1 MTYADLVHLCPTRFT
16 ITASEWLDDD
26 GTLRRTLDL
35 RDDQDQILAQSL
47 DLTVAEF
54 CARMLPQH
62 GAHRYMLTA
71 VEPPHGRAQAWR
83 VLT

>member
-1 MTYADLVHLCPTRFT
+1 MTTRLAPTWLRV
-16 ITASEWLDDD
+16 TASDWLDDT
-26 GTLRRTLDL
+26 GTVRRVVDL
-35 RDDQDQILAQSL
+35 RDDQDTILAQSL

-62 GAHRYMLTA
+62 GASVFMLAATDA
-71 VEPPHGRAQAWR
+71 PDGRAHAWR

>member
-1 MTYADLVHLCPTRFT
+1 MTTRLAPTLLRV
-16 ITASEWLDDD
+16 TASEWLDDT
-26 GTLRRTLDL
+26 GTMRRTLDL

-62 GAHRYMLTA
+62 GASVFMLTA
-71 VEPPHGRAQAWR
+71 VEPPLGRAHAWR

>member
-1 MTYADLVHLCPTRFT
+1 MTTRLAPTWLRV
-16 ITASEWLDDD
+16 TASEWLDDD
-26 GTLRRTLDL
+26 GAWRRTLDL

-71 VEPPHGRAQAWR
+71 VEAPLGRAQAWR